1 MCVQCVNTLLKAA
14 IARFQRCA
22 CCARLFWRSTQP
34 TVSSRRWVG
43 RWDRRIGFNN
53 PQGDLKIGI
62 CRVKLSS
69 KNGSVWIHQ
78 ITSNLIY
85 IFRCVYPCTVSFQ
98 AKMQSTIMNS
108 CIQEGSQ
115 SEFGDFE
122 ALKNLMETKPDSS
135 ETEDMVPWPLAKFI
149 IPVTREAGFSCL
161 VTGCWRW
168 LQICFACELF
178 RPSS

>member
-43 RWDRRIGFNN
+43 PEDWLQQPSRRSEDWNLQSEIKSEKRFCLN
-53 PQGDLKIGI
+53 
-62 CRVKLSS
+62 
-69 KNGSVWIHQ
+69 
-78 ITSNLIY
+78 TSNYLQPY

-98 AKMQSTIMNS
+98 AKMQSTTMNS
-108 CIQEGSQ
+108 WIQEGSQ

-122 ALKNLMETKPDSS
+122 ALKNLMETSPDSS

-149 IPVTREAGFSCL
+149 IRVTREAGFSCL